1 MLNVVDWGLV
11 DYREALTRQEDLV
24 DRVAREQAHETLV
37 FCSHPPIVTLG
48 RGTKPGDVFGWSGD
62 VLEVSRGGR
71 ATYHG
76 PSQIVVYPI
85 LDLNSRGRDLHL
97 HFRRMEQALLAT
109 VQHFGI
115 SSATGRSPQV
125 EDGADDAVEAT
136 GVWVGSRK
144 LASIGVAVRK
154 WVSYHGLALNV
165 EDDPRAFVG
174 LKPCGFAPG
183 TATSMQE
190 VLQHQVLQQQALAQQ
205 PRIAPSVVG
214 ELRRDLVRDRLEY
227 ELRRVFES

>member
-24 DRVAREQAHETLV
+24 DRVAREQARETLV
-37 FCSHPPIVTLG
+37 FCTHPPIVTLG
-48 RGTKPGDVFGWSGD
+48 RGTRPGDVFGWSGD
-62 VLEVSRGGR
+62 VIEVSRGGR

-76 PSQIVVYPI
+76 PSQIIVYPI

-97 HFRRMEQALLAT
+97 HFRKMEQALLAT
-109 VQHFGI
+109 VETFGI
-115 SSATGRSPQV
+115 SATGRSPQV
-125 EDGADDAVEAT
+125 EDGAAELVEAT

-144 LASIGVAVRK
+144 LASIGVAVRR

-165 EDDPRAFVG
+165 DQDSQAFVG

-183 TATSMQE
+183 TAISMQE
-190 VLQHQVLQQQALAQQ
+190 IVAQHSRDL
-205 PRIAPSVVG
+205 REDESS
-214 ELRRDLVRDRLEY
+214 LRRDQVRSRLEF
-227 ELRRVFES
+227 ELRRVYEAKRA